1 MKPDIQ
7 DSTVFTAL
15 RSFLSMLFPDIE
27 VIQTQ
32 QNRAPPP
39 PKAFIAMSN
48 AGKRRLSTN
57 QRTYTDTNEAKT
69 QNTVMPTE
77 YTIQV
82 DFYGAGSGERVQTF
96 CTLFFDYYGCDAF
109 PENVRPLYVTDPQQ
123 IPLISGEKQFVER
136 WKTEAKIQINP
147 VVSVPMDF
155 FSDLSLTL
163 IPVPFKE

>member
-7 DSTVFTAL
+7 DSAVFTAL
-15 RSFLSMLFPDIE
+15 RAFLSGLFPDVE

-39 PKAFIAMSN
+39 RGAFVAMSN
-48 AGKRRLSTN
+48 VGKRRLSTN
-57 QRTYTDTNEAKT
+57 LRTYTDTDATKT

-77 YTIQV
+77 YTVQV
-82 DFYGAGSGERVQTF
+82 
-96 CTLFFDYYGCDAF
+96 
-109 PENVRPLYVTDPQQ
+109 DPQQ

-155 FSDLSLTL
+155 FSEPSLTL
-163 IPVPFKE
+163 IPVPLKE